1 MVYILEKGKLKLS
14 KTHHPDT
21 SLEGRYV
28 GIFSISEMPQICE
41 EYGIS
46 KGLVAK
52 SVGLKSPR
60 FESHE
65 SLNLICMP
73 LIDFKS
79 SLLPFETVYIFM
91 KKECLIFACTDIQNL
106 LNIINGL
113 GADGMPDTS
122 FEKLLYDFFET
133 VITKNIKY
141 MDHLEQRII
150 DLEDELLVDD
160 RKKDY
165 IERIVKL
172 RKSLLALKRYYE
184 QLLDIFSLIDI
195 NENNLFCADTL
206 KGFRILT
213 GKIDRLYHSVINLRD
228 YVTQIREAYQSQVDI
243 SLNKAMQFM
252 TVLASIFLPLT
263 LITGWYG
270 MNFSSMPELG
280 WQFGYPAVI
289 AASLVVVCICIY
301 YFKKNKWF

>member
-1 MVYILEKGKLKLS
+1 MVYILENGKLKLS
-14 KTHHPDT
+14 KTHHTDF
-21 SLEGRYV
+21 SLEGKYV
-28 GIFSISEMPQICE
+28 GIFNSSEILEVCE

-46 KGLVAK
+46 SGIIDK
-52 SVGLKSPR
+52 SIALKSPR
-60 FESHE
+60 FESRE
-65 SLNLICMP
+65 NLNLICIP
-73 LIDFKS
+73 LIDFKN
-79 SLLPFETVYIFM
+79 SLLPFEIVYIFM
-91 KKECLIFACTDIQNL
+91 KKECLIFVCEDTKNL
-106 LNIINGL
+106 TNIINGL
-113 GADGMPDTS
+113 GADGIPDTC

-133 VITKNIKY
+133 VIAKNVKY
-141 MDHLEQRII
+141 MDHLEQRIVN
-150 DLEDELLVDD
+150 LEDELLVDD

-165 IERIVKL
+165 IERIVRL

-195 NENNLFCADTL
+195 NENSLFDSSAL
-206 KGFRILT
+206 RGFRILS

-270 MNFSSMPELG
+270 MNFSSMPELK
-280 WQFGYPAVI
+280 WQFGYPAVMAI
-289 AASLVVVCICIY
+289 SLVVVCICIY